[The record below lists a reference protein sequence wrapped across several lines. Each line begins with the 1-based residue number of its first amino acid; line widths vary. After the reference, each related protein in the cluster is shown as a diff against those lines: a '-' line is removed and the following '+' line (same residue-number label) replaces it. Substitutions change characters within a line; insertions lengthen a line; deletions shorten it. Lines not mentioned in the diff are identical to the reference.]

1 MPKIRD
7 LAINTIPSD
16 GPADAG
22 RDAGGYWMCQK
33 SGVPPPASTQCQQ
46 KPEKP
51 KKNTGS
57 LPHDA
62 VVQLRQQLQQQTRNQ
77 LHG

>member
-7 LAINTIPSD
+7 LAINTIPSA
-16 GPADAG
+16 GPANN

-33 SGVPPPASTQCQQ
+33 TNVTPPASTNCSPKPQ
-46 KPEKP
+46 KPTKS
-51 KKNTGS
+51 TGS
-57 LPHDA
+57 LPDDA
-62 VVQLRQQLQQQTRNQ
+62 VVQLRQQLRNH

>member
-7 LAINTIPSD
+7 LAINRIPSD
-16 GPADAG
+16 RPANASPDN
-22 RDAGGYWMCQK
+22 GGYWMCEK
-33 SGVPPPASTQCQQ
+33 TTVTPPMSGLPGCGT
-46 KPEKP
+46 
-51 KKNTGS
+51 KKNTRS

-62 VVQLRQQLQQQTRNQ
+62 VLQLRQQLQRQIGNH